1 MKNNSYDQ
9 GYHSGFIN
17 ALDEAIDNI
26 WADLQYMQNNEDIE
40 NDWYC
45 RGQFEAGQQIIT
57 KLKRIR
63 DLKSGSMNDNDGDVY

>member
-26 WADLQYMQNNEDIE
+26 WADLQYMQNNEDVA
-40 NDWYC
+40 NNLYYQ
-45 RGQFEAGQQIIT
+45 GQFEAGQQIIT

-63 DLKSGSMNDNDGDVY
+63 DLKSDSMKDNNVEVE